1 MTYKEMMLTVGLVTF
16 GTIFT
21 RFIIFMIFPPTKQP
35 PHFISYLGLVLP
47 SAAISLLVVY
57 ALKDLVI
64 IEQPY
69 ALPEF
74 ISILFIVLIHKWKRN
89 TLLSIASGTILY
101 MLFIQFIF

>member
-1 MTYKEMMLTVGLVTF
+1 MTYKEMLLTVGIVMF

-47 SAAISLLVVY
+47 SAAISLLVIY
-57 ALKDLVI
+57 ALKDLNI
-64 IEQPY
+64 LEKPY

-74 ISILFIVLIHKWKRN
+74 ISVLFIIFIHKWKRN
-89 TLLSIASGTILY
+89 TLLSIASGTISY
-101 MLFIQFIF
+101 MLLIQFIF